1 MGQSE
6 RLYAGT
12 RPIPRARP
20 GQGTVVA
27 IILGGG
33 DRGGLPLPA
42 GAGPGHDG
50 TEQGSLPVTKPGISS
65 RKV

>member
-1 MGQSE
+1 MGQNE
-6 RLYAGT
+6 RLHAGT

-27 IILGGG
+27 ITLGA
-33 DRGGLPLPA
+33 RPLPA
-42 GAGPGHDG
+42 EAGPGHDG

-65 RKV
+65 RNV